1 MKKKFMSQL
10 YAFGFCLLGS
20 NYINYFFLLNAI
32 GYFILFYALFAYHE
46 ERLSFAKWFF
56 TEIIIIYEKLDQMLY
71 IIK

>member
-1 MKKKFMSQL
+1 MKMKKKFMSQL

-46 ERLSFAKWFF
+46 ERLSFAK
-56 TEIIIIYEKLDQMLY
+56 
-71 IIK
+71 